1 MTELT
6 NYNNEA
12 LIENLMSRGGE
23 SAVFNTDRLCSDTL
37 WRSHS
42 AAMAMLRYAMEMI
55 GRSETRIAEQQERIK
70 QLEALAITDELTGLL
85 NRRGFYAE
93 MAREMARLNRRRGA
107 SGLLLLVDMDGFKQI
122 NDTYGH
128 AAGDACLRL
137 VADNLV
143 GCVRREDA
151 AGRLGGDEFAV
162 LLSGADA
169 DKGPVLARRIA
180 SRINRLKLR
189 WGHEEIALNAS
200 VGVRVFDAQDRIEG
214 VFSDADDLLYD
225 DKRSRVK
232 ALEHV
237 A

>member
-6 NYNNEA
+6 NYQSAMLSDIMINPD
-12 LIENLMSRGGE
+12 IE
-23 SAVFNTDRLCSDTL
+23 SAVCNADRLDSETL

-42 AAMAMLRYAMEMI
+42 AAMAMLRYAMQMI
-55 GRSETRIAEQQERIK
+55 HHNEIRIATQQERID
-70 QLEALAITDELTGLL
+70 QLEALAMTDELTGLL

-93 MAREMARLNRRRGA
+93 MEREMARLRRRKGA
-107 SGLLLLVDMDGFKQI
+107 SGLLLLVDMDRFKEI
-122 NDTYGH
+122 NDTFGH

-169 DKGPVLARRIA
+169 DKGAVLASRIA
-180 SRINRLKLR
+180 GRINRLKLR
-189 WGHEEIALNAS
+189 WGHAEIPLHAS
-200 VGVRVFDAQDRIEG
+200 VGVRVFEDGEDIEA
-214 VFSDADDLLYD
+214 VFSDADTLLYD